1 MPRSKV
7 VLKWI
12 VCMLFVAVAL
22 FILYMALE
30 VTVISE
36 YRHNHGLI
44 YAGAEY
50 NCIQAMN
57 GGDSADAI
65 RWAQRMIDLTSGD
78 YPIPEHRLTSYHFL
92 ARAYEMAGQYEQA
105 IQVYAQHPR
114 WPRDEGCVHY
124 KLGDKKKAFEA
135 FCKFAVQHKHQA
147 NLTLPLNMQHGRV
160 GAFRDRAE
168 GGHFPYEKALWPFSG
183 YTQFLNFMRREWKA
197 TGNHEDYREAM
208 EFLEAIG
215 GSQLRGRRTATGRNR
230 PEGAP
235 FASGCWCLAR
245 SLVS

>member
-1 MPRSKV
+1 MPPKRV

-12 VCMLFVAVAL
+12 VRMLFVAVAL

-36 YRHNHGLI
+36 YRYKHGLI
-44 YAGAEY
+44 YAGAVN
-50 NCIQAMN
+50 NCIEALDR
-57 GGDSADAI
+57 GDSTAAI
-65 RWAQRMIDLTSGD
+65 HWARRMIDLTSGD
-78 YPIPEHRLTSYHFL
+78 YPIPEDRLESYHFL

-105 IQVYAQHPR
+105 LQVYDQDPH

-135 FCKFAVQHKHQA
+135 FCKFAVQHKHQF

-160 GAFRDRAE
+160 GAFLDRAN
-168 GGHFPYEKALWPFSG
+168 GGHFPYEKALWPFPG
-183 YTQFLNFMRREWKA
+183 YTQFLNFMRREWKE

-208 EFLEAIG
+208 EFLEAMTT
-215 GSQLRGRRTATGRNR
+215 Q
-230 PEGAP
+230 
-235 FASGCWCLAR
+235 
-245 SLVS
+245 